1 MNFQIVSTPYL
12 IVFMIIIKEKL
23 LLVLNYIYFDFKEA
37 DHQVLNYNCVSFCD
51 NKKLSLL
58 LFLSIIHDNV
68 LLFPS
73 VPRWTWRAHQTWL
86 KSTKRDSSKWTRTD
100 NKGIVKSTGA
110 IQAQDKKKKNKQTK
124 WCVNCNIFWR
134 WTM

>member
-23 LLVLNYIYFDFKEA
+23 LLVLNYIYFDFK
-37 DHQVLNYNCVSFCD
+37 DHQVLNYNCVSFCY

-73 VPRWTWRAHQTWL
+73 VPR
-86 KSTKRDSSKWTRTD
+86 
-100 NKGIVKSTGA
+100 
-110 IQAQDKKKKNKQTK
+110 
-124 WCVNCNIFWR
+124 
-134 WTM
+134 

>member
-12 IVFMIIIKEKL
+12 IVFMVIIKEKF
-23 LLVLNYIYFDFKEA
+23 LLVLNYIYFDFKKA

-73 VPRWTWRAHQTWL
+73 VPR
-86 KSTKRDSSKWTRTD
+86 
-100 NKGIVKSTGA
+100 
-110 IQAQDKKKKNKQTK
+110 
-124 WCVNCNIFWR
+124 
-134 WTM
+134 